1 MIRPFTSWLLPR
13 YAAGSLPGP
22 LRHLVQRA
30 LDRDI
35 ELAAQYDAM
44 RRAERVMAGGAGL
57 SAGQLDLLLAGVL
70 EQTDAATAASAR
82 QAGGGRAW
90 MPASLAAAAAVA
102 FVVTGT
108 SPSTSTTEHRGLGE
122 LTARS
127 ALMASAPLGMRVRC
141 VVNDRVVGDATAGA
155 RQTGADLDC
164 GQDGLLAFSTT
175 NLATSPRHAFVVGV
189 NDDSGERVWLAPFPR
204 GSSARVMAPGVA
216 DELVDVLTPMASLPA
231 NVTLHL
237 LLSDEPFTSADVENR
252 LSAAERAA
260 VPLKNL
266 ERLPVDVPVQA
277 RLTVHRAP

>member
-1 MIRPFTSWLLPR
+1 MIRPITSWLLPR

-30 LDRDI
+30 LARDV

-44 RRAERVMAGGAGL
+44 RRAERVLAGGAGL

-70 EQTDAATAASAR
+70 EQTDAATAATAR
-82 QAGGGRAW
+82 QAAGGAAW
-90 MPASLAAAAAVA
+90 MPASLAAAAAVV

-108 SPSTSTTEHRGLGE
+108 STPSTTEHRGLGE

-127 ALMASAPLGMRVRC
+127 ALMESAPLGMRVRC

-155 RQTGADLDC
+155 RQTGGDLDC
-164 GQDGLLAFSTT
+164 GATGLLAFSTT
-175 NLATSPRHAFVVGV
+175 NLATSTRHGFVVGV

-231 NVTLHL
+231 NLTLHL
-237 LLSDEPFTSADVENR
+237 LLSDEPFSSADVESR

>member
-1 MIRPFTSWLLPR
+1 
-13 YAAGSLPGP
+13 
-22 LRHLVQRA
+22 
-30 LDRDI
+30 
-35 ELAAQYDAM
+35 
-44 RRAERVMAGGAGL
+44 
-57 SAGQLDLLLAGVL
+57 
-70 EQTDAATAASAR
+70 
-82 QAGGGRAW
+82 
-90 MPASLAAAAAVA
+90 MPASLAAAAAVV

-108 SPSTSTTEHRGLGE
+108 SAPSTSTTEHHGLGE

-175 NLATSPRHAFVVGV
+175 NLATSTRHAFVVGV

-204 GSSARVMAPGVA
+204 GSSARVMAAGVA

-237 LLSDEPFTSADVENR
+237 LLSDEPFSSADVVNR

-260 VPLKNL
+260 VPLQNL